1 MLPSRFYYARTFI
14 IVYNLLLLLVMW
26 YLGRTARKEK
36 LNLELEFF
44 HRIQR
49 MLIKY
54 DQEFEGYKFDDG
66 I

>member
-1 MLPSRFYYARTFI
+1 
-14 IVYNLLLLLVMW
+14 MW

-66 I
+66 IWATYLIIQIAFCLAFPS